1 MADKKPILTT
11 PPSLVGQRVY
21 LRPVT
26 AEDIANTHHWFLMS
40 EPMSQSCRPHAVH
53 SASEAV
59 EAFKKADKS
68 TERERFMIVRV
79 ADNVPVGRIVY
90 FDYNSLNRSTEIG
103 ILIDPDERG
112 KKFALESIRILCRYL
127 FHFRG
132 LNKVY
137 AQTASFN
144 AGAIR
149 LLESAGFKRDGV
161 LRQHYFYDRDWHDG
175 LIYSL
180 LAHQADNL

>member
-21 LRPVT
+21 LRPMT
-26 AEDIANTHHWFLMS
+26 AEDIANTHHWFLLS
-40 EPMSQSCRPHAVH
+40 EPQSQSCRPHPLHTA
-53 SASEAV
+53 AEAA
-59 EAFKKADKS
+59 EAFKKAEKTID
-68 TERERFMIVRV
+68 RERFMIVRL
-79 ADNVPVGRIVY
+79 ADNVPVGRITF
-90 FDYNSLNRSTEIG
+90 FDYNSLNRSVEMG

-112 KKFALESIRILCRYL
+112 KKIGSEAVRVLCRHL

-144 AGAIR
+144 KGAIK
-149 LLESAGFKRDGV
+149 LLESTGFKRDGV

-175 LIYSL
+175 YVYSL
-180 LAHQADNL
+180 LAHEADNL